1 MKFNGAW
8 SLNRKSSRACRAL
21 KGEAQGAQKF
31 TSEGSDCARR
41 CSNHSPSVTA
51 TTRRTDMSLP
61 RCEEAELYD
70 DNLLLVHEYSGH
82 TPIQADLA
90 FSADLCFQ
98 EQLSAKAM
106 FSLSALNTQRT
117 KYSLPARHQN

>member
-8 SLNRKSSRACRAL
+8 SLNRKSSPACRAL
-21 KGEAQGAQKF
+21 NGEAPGAQKF

-70 DNLLLVHEYSGH
+70 DNLLLLHEYSGH
-82 TPIQADLA
+82 TPIQPDLA
-90 FSADLCFQ
+90 FSSAFCFQ
-98 EQLSAKAM
+98 DQ
-106 FSLSALNTQRT
+106 
-117 KYSLPARHQN
+117 PAHKT